1 MAAPGGSPGLKFG
14 SVNLDDAAG
23 GVLAH
28 TARLGGRVLAKGTVL
43 DAGTLGALR
52 EAGRDDVVVAQLESG
67 DVGEDE
73 AARRMAEALVQP
85 GLACVPAG
93 TGRVNLAARAN
104 GLFRADAA
112 GVDALNAL
120 DEGLTLGTLADAAPV
135 RAGELVAT
143 IKVIPFAVPGAAL
156 QQAEA
161 LARAA
166 PALRLLPFRALRV
179 GLVLSTLPGLKES
192 VIEGTI
198 RATANR
204 VGALGGRL
212 LPARR
217 VAHEATAIAA
227 AFAALLDERVELL
240 LLAGASAV
248 VDRADVGPSAIV
260 AAGGAVDHVG
270 MPVDPGNLICLG
282 HVGAVPAVVLPGC
295 ARSPRFN
302 GIDLVLRRIF
312 AGEPVG
318 RDVITGMGVG
328 GLLKE
333 AAGRPQPRSGRVPPP
348 PSVAAIVLAAGAS
361 SRMAPRNK
369 LLLADN
375 AGMAMAAR
383 VARACSRSRA
393 DLVVVVTG
401 NEATLVEQAVRAAV
415 PGGRCSFV
423 IASDYADGL
432 SASLKAGLAALPE
445 TVTAALVCL
454 GDMPLVS
461 AAVMDRV
468 IGAYDPGEE
477 RVIVV
482 PAWRGKRGNPVL
494 WDRRFFAEMAALTG
508 DTGARGLLRTH
519 ADLVSELEVD
529 SEAVLQDFDTPE
541 SLAGVFG

>member
-1 MAAPGGSPGLKFG
+1 MKFG
-14 SVNLDDAAG
+14 SVALEDAAG

-28 TARLGGRVLAKGTVL
+28 TARLGGRVLAKGMVL
-43 DAGTLGALR
+43 DAGALDALR
-52 EAGRDDVVVAQLESG
+52 KAGRADVVVARLEAG
-67 DVGEDE
+67 DVGENE
-73 AARRMAEALVQP
+73 AARRLAEALVQP
-85 GLACVPAG
+85 GLACLPAG
-93 TGRVNLAARAN
+93 TGRVNLAAQTD

-112 GVDALNAL
+112 GVGALNAL
-120 DEGLTLGTLADAAPV
+120 DEGLTLGTLGDAAPV

-156 QQAEA
+156 LAAEA

-192 VIEGTI
+192 VIEGTV
-198 RATANR
+198 RVTANR
-204 VGALGGRL
+204 VAGLGGRL

-217 VAHEATAIAA
+217 TPHEVAAIAA
-227 AFAALLDERVELL
+227 AFAALQDEGAELL

-302 GIDLVLRRIF
+302 GIDLVLRLIF
-312 AGEPVG
+312 AGEPTG
-318 RDVITGMGVG
+318 RSVITGLGVG

-333 AAGRPQPRSGRVPPP
+333 AAGRPLPRSGRVPPV
-348 PSVAAIVLAAGAS
+348 PSVAAVVLAAGAS

-369 LLLADN
+369 LLLADA
-375 AGMAMAAR
+375 AGVAMAAH

-401 NEATLVEQAVRAAV
+401 NEAARVEQAVRAAV
-415 PGGRCSFV
+415 PDGRCRFV
-423 IASDYADGL
+423 AAPDYAMGL
-432 SASLKAGLAALPE
+432 SASLRAGLAALPE

-461 AAVMDRV
+461 AEVLDGL
-468 IGAYDPGEE
+468 IGAYDPAEE

-519 ADLVSELEVD
+519 ADLVSEVEVD
-529 SEAVLQDFDTPE
+529 SEAVLRDFDTPE

>member
-1 MAAPGGSPGLKFG
+1 MKFG
-14 SVNLDDAAG
+14 SVRLEDAAG
-23 GVLAH
+23 SVLAH
-28 TARLGGRVLAKGTVL
+28 TARLGGRVLAKGTLL
-43 DAGTLGALR
+43 DAGALEALR
-52 EAGRDDVVVAQLESG
+52 KAGRSCVVVARLEPG
-67 DVGEDE
+67 DVGEDA
-73 AARRMAEALVQP
+73 AARRLAEALVRP

-93 TGRVNLAARAN
+93 TGRVNLAAQTD

-112 GVDALNAL
+112 CVDALNAL
-120 DEGLTLGTLADAAPV
+120 DEGLTLGTLADATPV
-135 RAGELVAT
+135 RAGELVST

-156 QQAEA
+156 LDAEA
-161 LARAA
+161 LAQRA
-166 PALRLLPFRALRV
+166 PAVRLLEFRALRV
-179 GLVLSTLPGLKES
+179 GLVLSILPGLKES

-198 RATANR
+198 RATGNR
-204 VGALGGRL
+204 VCGLGGRL

-217 VAHEATAIAA
+217 APHDVAAIAA
-227 AFAALLDERVELL
+227 AFGSLLDEGAELL

-248 VDRADVGPSAIV
+248 VDRGDVGPSAIV
-260 AAGGAVDHVG
+260 AAGGTVDHVG

-302 GIDLVLRRIF
+302 GIDLVLRLVF
-312 AGEPVG
+312 AGEPAG

-328 GLLKE
+328 GLLKD
-333 AAGRPQPRSGRVPPP
+333 AVSRPQPRSGRVAPA

-369 LLLADN
+369 LLLEDT
-375 AGMAMAAR
+375 AGVAMAAR
-383 VARACSRSRA
+383 VARECGRSRA
-393 DLVVVVTG
+393 DHVVVVTG
-401 NEATLVEQAVRAAV
+401 NEATRVEQAVRAAV
-415 PGGRCSFV
+415 PGARCRFV
-423 IASDYADGL
+423 AAPDYADGL

-461 AAVMDRV
+461 AEVLDRL
-468 IGAYDPGEE
+468 ISAYDPAED

-508 DTGARGLLRTH
+508 DTGARGLLRVHTE
-519 ADLVSELEVD
+519 LVSELEVD
-529 SEAVLQDFDTPE
+529 SEAVLRDFDTPE